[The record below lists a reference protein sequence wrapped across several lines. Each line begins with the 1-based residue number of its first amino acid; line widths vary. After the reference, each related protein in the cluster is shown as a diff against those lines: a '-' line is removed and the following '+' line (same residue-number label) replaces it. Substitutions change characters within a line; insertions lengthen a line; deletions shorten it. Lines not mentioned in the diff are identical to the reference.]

1 LDPQP
6 QNKTRKQDQ
15 KKRCQGTDEV
25 VEIMDAI
32 GVEVMDAI
40 GVEVMDAIGVEVL
53 DATGVLGTR
62 VGGGVVLGR
71 ITAIT
76 RTTRTCPATTGPLGS
91 LTRPTT

>member
-1 LDPQP
+1 MDPEP

-25 VEIMDAI
+25 VEI
-32 GVEVMDAI
+32 MDAI

>member
-1 LDPQP
+1 MDPQP

-25 VEIMDAI
+25 VEI
-32 GVEVMDAI
+32 MDAI

>member
-40 GVEVMDAIGVEVL
+40 GVEIMDAIGVEVL

>member
-1 LDPQP
+1 
-6 QNKTRKQDQ
+6 
-15 KKRCQGTDEV
+15 
-25 VEIMDAI
+25 MDAI

-40 GVEVMDAIGVEVL
+40 GVEVMDAIGVEIMDAIGVEVL

>member
-1 LDPQP
+1 LDPEP

-40 GVEVMDAIGVEVL
+40 GVEIMDAIGVEVL

-76 RTTRTCPATTGPLGS
+76 RTTRTCPATTGPLGT
-91 LTRPTT
+91 LIRPTT

>member
-1 LDPQP
+1 LDPEP

-40 GVEVMDAIGVEVL
+40 GVEIMDAIGVEVL